1 MKKIL
6 VIEDEAQIRNI
17 LLEWL
22 EIEGFYA
29 IGVENGLVAVEQV
42 QEELPDLI
50 LCEITIP
57 QLNCYGVLTRLRQDP
72 LSATIP
78 FIFVTTK
85 VDGANFRKAMELG
98 ADDYLTKPF
107 IVDELLK
114 AITTCFSKR
123 ATVQQGFTASA
134 QLVSAL
140 PPTDTTSRK
149 PPKAHLSIRSPAS
162 QNLPLH

>member
-6 VIEDEAQIRNI
+6 VIEDEPKIRNI

-22 EIEGFYA
+22 EAEGFYA
-29 IGVENGLVAVEQV
+29 IGVENGLDAVEQV
-42 QEELPDLI
+42 QKELPDLI

-57 QLNCYGVLTRLRQDP
+57 QLDGYGVLTRLRQDP

-85 VDGANFRKAMELG
+85 VDWANFRKAMELG
-98 ADDYLTKPF
+98 ADNYLTKPF

-114 AITTCFSKR
+114 AITACFS
-123 ATVQQGFTASA
+123 
-134 QLVSAL
+134 
-140 PPTDTTSRK
+140 
-149 PPKAHLSIRSPAS
+149 
-162 QNLPLH
+162 